1 MGTTSEELKKLYR
14 KLGGRDAN
22 VRTVSAP
29 GDIINAINELPIP
42 VIEVTDPKKGEVLTY
57 DDVDG
62 KFKNAPASGGGAGSH
77 VGILSMTEVENS
89 VSQTEV
95 TVEVVPGE

>member
-29 GDIINAINELPIP
+29 GDIINAINELPLP

-62 KFKNAPASGGGAGSH
+62 KFKNMPASGGGS
-77 VGILSMTEVENS
+77 GIIFEELKINEIDAS
-89 VSQTEV
+89 VNQIDVNVEV
-95 TVEVVPGE
+95 TPG